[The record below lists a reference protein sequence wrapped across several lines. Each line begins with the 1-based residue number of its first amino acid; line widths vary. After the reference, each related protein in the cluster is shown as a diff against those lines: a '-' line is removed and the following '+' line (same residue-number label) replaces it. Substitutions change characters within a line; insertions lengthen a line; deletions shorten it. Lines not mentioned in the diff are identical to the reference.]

1 MLIKYIHISEPETEK
16 IHDTV
21 KALKRNPFINKTQIA
36 FDAFTLERLRK
47 DKEEGLV
54 LSYEIIEK

>member
-1 MLIKYIHISEPETEK
+1 MLIKYIHISEPKTEK

-21 KALKRNPFINKTQIA
+21 KALKRNQFINKTQIA
-36 FDAFTLERLRK
+36 FDTFTLERLRK